1 MRFSP
6 GIPRGALPGGLGV
19 LFEGLER
26 FAGRLGTFC
35 LVEWLGALPGGL
47 NALLS
52 GLERFAGRLGARVKA
67 GGIII

>member
-26 FAGRLGTFC
+26 FAGRLG
-35 LVEWLGALPGGL
+35 
-47 NALLS
+47 
-52 GLERFAGRLGARVKA
+52 ARVKA